1 MQAIL
6 TLSTEEYPLKLTWAP
21 AASQR
26 MIALQM
32 PGNPTIQST
41 LMTKGLSCACYA
53 SAHIWLTTLQHVCR
67 PPVVSVNG
75 QNLVAFNFD
84 YNNVLAWR
92 EEAGYSA
99 WLQFL
104 VLPGGP
110 VFVGK
115 ISNSGYDGEH
125 CYHSIFSPSCW
136 RLPHLA
142 WFTR

>member
-1 MQAIL
+1 M
-6 TLSTEEYPLKLTWAP
+6 
-21 AASQR
+21 
-26 MIALQM
+26 
-32 PGNPTIQST
+32 
-41 LMTKGLSCACYA
+41 YA
-53 SAHIWLTTLQHVCR
+53 GR
-67 PPVVSVNG
+67 PVVSVNG

-125 CYHSIFSPSCW
+125 RH
-136 RLPHLA
+136 
-142 WFTR
+142 